1 MDLDHPMAI
10 EVIADQ
16 LLKARLSNACSR
28 ENCRRKLRQSL
39 QRHLDDV

>member
-16 LLKARLSNACSR
+16 LLKRDYPTRVAEKIVGANFARAFN
-28 ENCRRKLRQSL
+28 
-39 QRHLDDV
+39 DIWTT